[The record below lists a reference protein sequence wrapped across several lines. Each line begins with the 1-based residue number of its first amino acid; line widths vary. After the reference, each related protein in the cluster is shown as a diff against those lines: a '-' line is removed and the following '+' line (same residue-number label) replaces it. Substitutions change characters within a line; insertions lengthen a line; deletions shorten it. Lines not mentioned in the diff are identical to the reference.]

1 VAGAFRMS
9 TSSKPEHRKWH
20 STFGWPSVDDLVSR
34 LGWMLQCVLS
44 GCKEIVAQCASELQ
58 APESERDFKELPL
71 LKFVGPVLLDGKV
84 GDDCVVKV
92 LVRVHACATTV
103 TLRLYV

>member
-1 VAGAFRMS
+1 
-9 TSSKPEHRKWH
+9 
-20 STFGWPSVDDLVSR
+20 
-34 LGWMLQCVLS
+34 MLQCVLS

-92 LVRVHACATTV
+92 RVHACATTV
-103 TLRLYV
+103 TLR